1 MTKDQQTQL
10 LILTMEECGEL
21 IRACSKAYRRNYD
34 EKSII
39 QLLEEAGDVY
49 AMIEMMIVNNYFT
62 LEDLKQR
69 AEQKKAKISL
79 SLLNY

>member
-1 MTKDQQTQL
+1 MTKDHQTHL

-21 IRACSKAYRRNYD
+21 IRACSKVYRRNSD
-34 EKSII
+34 EKSMM

-49 AMIEMMIVNNYFT
+49 AMIEMLIANNYFT

-69 AEQKKAKISL
+69 AEYKKTKIKSW
-79 SLLNY
+79 SS

>member
-21 IRACSKAYRRNYD
+21 IRACSKVYRRNHD

-49 AMIEMMIVNNYFT
+49 AMIEMLISNNYFT

-69 AEQKKAKISL
+69 AEYKKTKIKSW
-79 SLLNY
+79 SS

>member
-1 MTKDQQTQL
+1 MTKDHQTHL

-21 IRACSKAYRRNYD
+21 IRACSKVYRRNRD
-34 EKSII
+34 EKSMI

-49 AMIEMMIVNNYFT
+49 AMIEMLIANNYFT

-69 AEQKKAKISL
+69 AEYKKTKIKSW
-79 SLLNY
+79 SS